1 MPLQSS
7 GQISLNDIHVE
18 AGGTTSTEATVNDT
32 DIRSLI
38 SASSQQSNLSFNQ
51 FYGASNTPP
60 GDIAVGDKFVFTSCK
75 MMGAFGPYNDMLQ
88 PYYASQGYNSTFT
101 NQFQPMQ
108 FAGIQR
114 WKFPEAGTYK
124 FVLCGAWA
132 GHGVDQGYDHRD
144 GANYYDTNSI
154 TYTDGYSGWQ
164 SDQNQYSNMH
174 LYGNPGKLTVYKSV
188 STGDIMDIMI
198 GQRGLAMQ
206 YGNTNTP
213 TSNVCAPG
221 GGATVVAFNQGN
233 TTGMNYGTSNYNA
246 GDVAIA
252 GGAGAN
258 RNNYQYAYTGRNSA
272 YQINGLDGDASGG
285 DGGQDGY
292 GGTDPATSYRY
303 YDYTSGAGWRGDGS
317 EHTDDRTNTSYNGS
331 NIKLLEG
338 RAQSLFDQIYPG
350 QGAISSPVW
359 SKPFYYNSYQR
370 GSFYIGINSSHLVNE
385 FGEKQNSSSS
395 SQWNMYQSRIETWG
409 TTLSTN
415 KKDFS
420 QLAGLGITTLD
431 GNGRR
436 IGTYPISTYMGGFG
450 GGSVG
455 CYGGAGGGGGWSGG
469 GAGRYYYSGAGSSYK
484 VGFDDSSYGTSYQ
497 FSSPYSNSND
507 AHWNY
512 KYANCSHF
520 GISSDTSIKTGLL
533 RGNGWLQ
540 VERVG

>member
-198 GQRGLAMQ
+198 GQRSLAMQ
-206 YGNTNTP
+206 YGNTNIP

-497 FSSPYSNSND
+497 FESPYSNSDD
-507 AHWNY
+507 AHWNF